1 MPPTDFPED
10 SMAGHSQYKNIM
22 FRKGKQD
29 KMRSKIFSKL
39 AREITVA
46 AKAGLPDPSAN
57 ARLRLA
63 IQNARAE
70 NLPKDNIERAIKKAS
85 GSDAESYDAI
95 RYEGYG
101 PGGVAV
107 IVEALTD
114 NRARTAPNVRS
125 YFAKHG
131 GNMGET
137 GSVSFMFARLGEIQ
151 YPATKATADAMLDA
165 AIEAGADDVVS
176 DETSHTVTCAFES
189 TGEVSAA
196 LAAKFGDAETV
207 KIVWRPNVMAPVD
220 FEKAESLMKLIDV
233 LDEDD
238 DVQVVFT
245 NADIPDDVME
255 KLNA

>member
-1 MPPTDFPED
+1 
-10 SMAGHSQYKNIM
+10 MAGHSQYKNIM
-22 FRKGKQD
+22 HRKGRQD

-39 AREITVA
+39 SREITVA

-57 ARLRLA
+57 SRLRLA

-85 GSDAESYDAI
+85 GSDADNFEAI

-114 NRARTAPNVRS
+114 NRARTAPVVRAA
-125 YFAKHG
+125 FAKYA

-137 GSVSFMFARLGEIQ
+137 GSVSFMFARVGEIV
-151 YPATKATADAMLDA
+151 YPLGKITADAMMEA
-165 AIEAGADDVVS
+165 AIEGGADDV
-176 DETSHTVTCAFES
+176 TSEGVHIVTCAFES
-189 TGEVSAA
+189 IGEVSSA
-196 LAAKFGDAETV
+196 LAAKFGEAETV
-207 KIVWRPNVMAPVD
+207 KIVWKPNVMAPVD
-220 FEKAESLMKLIDV
+220 FEKAETLMKLVDA

-238 DVQVVFT
+238 DVQNVFT
-245 NADIPDDVME
+245 NADIPDDVLA
-255 KLNA
+255 KLNPE

>member
-1 MPPTDFPED
+1 
-10 SMAGHSQYKNIM
+10 MAGHSQYKNIM

-46 AKAGLPDPSAN
+46 AKAGLPDPDAN

-85 GSDAESYDAI
+85 GSDAENYDAI

-114 NRARTAPNVRS
+114 NRARTAPAVRS

-137 GSVSFMFARLGEIQ
+137 GSVAFMFNRVGEIV
-151 YPATKATADAMLDA
+151 YPLAKASADAVMEA
-165 AIEAGADDVVS
+165 AIEAGADDAVT
-176 DETSHTVTCAFES
+176 DDTHHTVTCTFES
-189 TGEVSAA
+189 MGEVSAA
-196 LAAKFGDAETV
+196 MSAKFGDAESA
-207 KIVWRPNVMAPVD
+207 KIVWKPNVMAPVD
-220 FEKAESLMKLIDV
+220 FEKAESLMKLIDM

-238 DVQVVFT
+238 DVQNVFT

-255 KLNA
+255 KLSG